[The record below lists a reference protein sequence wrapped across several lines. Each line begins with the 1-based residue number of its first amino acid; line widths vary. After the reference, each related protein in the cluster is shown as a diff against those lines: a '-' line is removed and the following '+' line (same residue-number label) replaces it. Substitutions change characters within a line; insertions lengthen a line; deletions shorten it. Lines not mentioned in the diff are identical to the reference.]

1 MAETI
6 QLQAED
12 GHRFD
17 AWHVAAE
24 GPRKGGI
31 VLVME
36 IFGVNAHIRE
46 LAGDFAA
53 HGYEVLAPAMYD
65 RARRGVDLGY
75 TAETVVEG
83 RELRDRIGWDA
94 PMKDVAAAVAW
105 LAPRG
110 RVGIVGY
117 CYGGSIAWLSACRV
131 PGLAAAVGYYGTAVI
146 QFMGE
151 APRCPTMLHFGDRDA
166 SIPVVDVEKLKA
178 IHPGVEVH
186 RYDAD
191 HGFRSD
197 RRANYDAE
205 ASRLADGRTLGFFAR
220 HLA

>member
-1 MAETI
+1 MGETI

-17 AWHVAAE
+17 AWRVEAA
-24 GPRKGGI
+24 GARKGGI

-46 LAGDFAA
+46 LAEAFAA
-53 HGYEVLAPAMYD
+53 EGYEVLAPAMYD

-75 TAETVVEG
+75 SAETVVEG
-83 RELRDRIGWDA
+83 RELRDRIGWDV
-94 PMKDVAAAVAW
+94 PMKDVAAAVAL

-110 RVGIVGY
+110 KVGIVGY

-131 PGLAAAVGYYGTAVI
+131 AGLAAAVGYYGTATI
-146 QFMGE
+146 QFMAE
-151 APRCPTMLHFGDRDA
+151 TPRCPTMLHFGDRDV
-166 SIPVVDVEKLKA
+166 SIPVAEVETLRA
-178 IHPGVEVH
+178 LHPGVEVH

-197 RRANYDAE
+197 RRANYDE
-205 ASRLADGRTLGFFAR
+205 TASRLADGRTLAFFAR

>member
-6 QLQAED
+6 KLQADD
-12 GHRFD
+12 GHEFD
-17 AWHVAAE
+17 AYHVEAE
-24 GPRKGGI
+24 GQRKGGL

-46 LAGDFAA
+46 LAHDFAR

-65 RARRGVDLGY
+65 RAERGVDLGY
-75 TAETVVEG
+75 TPETITQG
-83 RELRDRIGWDA
+83 RALRDRIGWDV
-94 PMKDVAAAVAW
+94 PMKDVAAAAAW
-105 LAPRG
+105 LGSRG
-110 RVGIVGY
+110 KVGVVGY
-117 CYGGSIAWLSACRV
+117 CFGGSIAWLSACRV

-151 APRCPTMLHFGDRDA
+151 TPRCPTMLHFGDKDA
-166 SIPVVDVEKLKA
+166 SIPVVEVEKLKA
-178 IHPGVEVH
+178 IHPEVEVH

-197 RRANYDAE
+197 RRVNYDE
-205 ASRLADGRTLGFFAR
+205 TASRLADGRTLAFFAR

>member
-1 MAETI
+1 MAEPI

-17 AWHVAAE
+17 AWHVAPE

-46 LAGDFAA
+46 LARDFAA

-83 RELRDRIGWDA
+83 RELRDRIGWDV

>member
-1 MAETI
+1 MAEMI
-6 QLQAED
+6 QLAATD

-17 AWHVAAE
+17 AWHVMPE
-24 GPRKGGI
+24 GTPRGGL

-46 LAGDFAA
+46 LADAFAA
-53 HGYEVLAPAMYD
+53 AGYEVLAPAMYD
-65 RARRGVDLGY
+65 RAERGVDLGY
-75 TAETVVEG
+75 TPETVVTG
-83 RELRDRIGWDA
+83 RTLRDQIGWDA
-94 PMKDVAAAVAW
+94 PMLDIAACAAW

-110 RVGIVGY
+110 KVGVVGY

-131 PGLAAAVGYYGTAVI
+131 PGIAAAVGYYGTAVL

-151 APRCPTMLHFGDRDA
+151 QPHCPTLLHFGDKDA
-166 SIPVVDVEKLKA
+166 SIPVLEVEKLRA
-178 IHPGVEVH
+178 IHPAVEVH

-197 RRANYDAE
+197 RRANFDAA